1 MAEINA
7 PFVLPGEEIRVPLK
21 DSRPNKTWAAFLKR
35 WGLSEDHIQIF
46 GQPQPCIVEAPMEE
60 MTRDANYFEANFEA
74 IHTPGEDVI
83 DVLHGS
89 RVDSEVRG
97 KRIYKQYVYLI
108 LHL

>member
-1 MAEINA
+1 
-7 PFVLPGEEIRVPLK
+7 
-21 DSRPNKTWAAFLKR
+21 
-35 WGLSEDHIQIF
+35 
-46 GQPQPCIVEAPMEE
+46 MEE